1 MTTENA
7 VLSKEMIT
15 QTIES
20 LDANKIDITQHEIE
34 ALKTEY
40 NLADAHTHQSQAGA
54 QLQIIE
60 SLPELWY
67 RAETMTQYESEQEF
81 IENFYRL
88 HGQHTALNRKQNI
101 YLVYAASIGMHI
113 TATYLMQHRMRV
125 GLIEPCFDNLHD
137 LMKHMRVPMS
147 PLDEEIFYDT
157 SSIYENLVKKAV
169 VLDAIVLVDP
179 NNPTGF
185 SLFADGP
192 EAFMEVVRFCQD
204 FNKLLILDFSF
215 SAFILAAGGKRYD
228 VYNILENSDVSYI
241 AMEDTGKTWPMQDAK
256 CSTILASKDLDADIY
271 PIVTSVLLNVSP
283 FVLNLVSKYVQASKA
298 DGFRTVAELLDRNRN
313 TSKKMLHGKILSYCE
328 PQIKT
333 SVAWFEIK
341 DQSINADS
349 LHNHLLAHNVY
360 ILSGK
365 YFYWHN
371 PDKGQRYIRIALARD
386 SEMFDEA
393 MRVMKEALDE
403 L

>member
-1 MTTENA
+1 ME
-7 VLSKEMIT
+7 KE
-15 QTIES
+15 
-20 LDANKIDITQHEIE
+20 DITQHEIE

-40 NLADAHTHQSQAGA
+40 NLADAHTHQSQSGA
-54 QLQIIE
+54 QLQIIQ

-67 RAETMTQYESEQEF
+67 RAEAQTQYQSEQEF
-81 IENFYRL
+81 IESFYRL
-88 HGQHTALNRKQNI
+88 HGQYTALERKQNI

-113 TATYLMQHRMRV
+113 TATYLMQHQMRV

-137 LMKHMRVPMS
+137 LMKHMRIPMS
-147 PLDEEIFYDT
+147 PLEEEIFHDT
-157 SSIYENLVKKAV
+157 STIYGNLMKKAV

-192 EAFMEVVRFCQD
+192 EAFVEVVRFCTD
-204 FNKLLILDFSF
+204 FNKLLVLDFSF
-215 SAFILAAGGKRYD
+215 SAFILASGGKRYD
-228 VYNILENSDVSYI
+228 IYEILENSGVSYI

-256 CSTILASKDLDADIY
+256 CSTILASKDLDAHIY

-283 FVLNLVSKYVQASKA
+283 FVLNLVTKYVQASEA
-298 DGFRTVAELLDRNRN
+298 DNFKTVAQLLNRNRK
-313 TSKKMLHGKILSYCE
+313 TAKEMLDGDVLSYCE
-328 PQIKT
+328 PRIKT

-341 DQSINADS
+341 DQNVSADY
-349 LHNHLLAHNVY
+349 LHNHLLQYKVY
-360 ILSGK
+360 VLSGK

-371 PDKGQRYIRIALARD
+371 PAKGQRYIRIALARD
-386 SEMFDEA
+386 SEVFDKA
-393 MRVMKEALDE
+393 MQVMREALNE